1 MLRRARTL
9 IVIFAVAATGFF
21 LLPDR
26 AAHNSVE
33 LTLGVT
39 TAEAQKRNRRSLFS
53 VIFGRSKANRK
64 AVRGRAKVRRRK
76 RLRKSRRARNRA
88 RSHLASRRSKRKRGV
103 SRAALTPKVEKVENA
118 KTVLVVGDFLAGGL
132 ADGLQ
137 VLLSDSAGLR
147 VVDSSNGLSGLVR
160 ADVVNWP
167 QRIGE
172 LVEELKPAYVV
183 AMVGANDRQLIRE
196 NGRNLKKRTPE
207 WDASYKRR
215 IDEFGTALKATGLP
229 YSWVGLPPM
238 RIKSLSKDFVIFN
251 EWYGAA
257 AKTPQGK
264 FVDVWDG
271 FSDEDGNYSRS
282 GPDVSG
288 QIVLLRP
295 KDGINL
301 TKAGRRRLAFY
312 VEAHIRS
319 AVNDPSG
326 LVAAGGNGSFSI
338 ENPTTKADEYD
349 PEKTGR
355 TIVVNLNDPVV
366 DGVNGLAGETI
377 DLSANVLARV
387 KRNAGPEVSPPTAKS
402 PQQRADNFSWPPK
415 PYASVPQSSPVAAA
429 SQ

>member
-1 MLRRARTL
+1 MA
-9 IVIFAVAATGFF
+9 GFF

-26 AAHNSVE
+26 AARNGVE
-33 LTLGVT
+33 LTLGVSI
-39 TAEAQKRNRRSLFS
+39 AEAQKRKRRSLFS
-53 VIFGRSKANRK
+53 VIFGNKRANRK
-64 AVRGRAKVRRRK
+64 AVRGNVKVRRRK

-88 RSHLASRRSKRKRGV
+88 RSRLASRRSKRRRGV
-103 SRAALTPKVEKVENA
+103 SRAALTPKVEKIDSA
-118 KTVLVVGDFLAGGL
+118 KVVLVVGDFLAGGL

-137 VLLSDSAGLR
+137 VLLADSAGLR
-147 VVDSSNGLSGLVR
+147 VVDASNGLSGLVR

-167 QRIGE
+167 QRIDQLAAE
-172 LVEELKPAYVV
+172 IKPAYVV

-196 NGRNLKKRTPE
+196 NGRNLKKRTPG

-215 IDEFGTALKATGLP
+215 INEFGEALKATGLP

-238 RIKSLSKDFVIFN
+238 RIKSLSKDFLIFN
-251 EWYGAA
+251 EWYGAT
-257 AKTPQGK
+257 AKAPQGK

-312 VEAHIRS
+312 VEAHIRK

-326 LVAAGGNGSFSI
+326 LFAAGVNGSFSI

-366 DGVNGLAGETI
+366 DGVNGLAGETV
-377 DLSANVLARV
+377 DLSANVLAKV
-387 KRNAGPEVSPPTAKS
+387 KRGDAPEVVQPEGKL

-415 PYASVPQSSPVAAA
+415 SYVSVPQPASVATA